1 LDKTA
6 KSLQLYE
13 QYKKQKKKRSKP
25 SSWEITHCSLFS
37 WDISHCLLTSYLIYI
52 SSIYCYSSISSGDTS
67 QPVMYHHILDEYDG
81 YTFICIFL
89 TEDTISIKNTETMQK
104 DWGYPSWESGVVFS
118 SILLLIIFFC
128 YMKWI
133 FLT

>member
-52 SSIYCYSSISSGDTS
+52 SSIYCYSSISSDDTS
-67 QPVMYHHILDEYDG
+67 QPHFRRIRWIHNLY
-81 YTFICIFL
+81 
-89 TEDTISIKNTETMQK
+89 
-104 DWGYPSWESGVVFS
+104 VF
-118 SILLLIIFFC
+118 FDRGHNFN
-128 YMKWI
+128 
-133 FLT
+133 